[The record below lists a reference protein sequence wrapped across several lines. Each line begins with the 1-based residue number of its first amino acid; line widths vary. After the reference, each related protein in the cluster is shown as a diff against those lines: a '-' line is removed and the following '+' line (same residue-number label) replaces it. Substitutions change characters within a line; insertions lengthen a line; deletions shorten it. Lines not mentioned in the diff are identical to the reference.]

1 MKPLLIAILSIFV
14 SPAQGQEMVT
24 LAARAGAT
32 QSYLLIAPKDTPPQA
47 AAVLFPG
54 GVGNIRLR
62 TEGGEIRFSPNNF
75 LVRARDLF
83 AAGGVAVAIVDA
95 PSDQAQ
101 GMANSFRKSE
111 PHIQDI
117 RAVVADL
124 KKRYAGAPVFLV
136 GTSMGTVSAAYAGRA
151 LGGEVTGV
159 ALTSSVFVPSGRR
172 STHGDSNLSD
182 FSFAAIKAP
191 LLFVH
196 HHQDGCQITPYA
208 EARRQA
214 DRYPLI
220 SVSGGQP
227 PQSDPCEALS
237 AHGYLGKEPETVE
250 AIVNWMLKK
259 PYRKEI
265 E

>member
-1 MKPLLIAILSIFV
+1 MRSLLIAILSILV
-14 SPAQGQEMVT
+14 PAAHGQEIVT
-24 LAARAGAT
+24 LATRAGAT
-32 QSYLLIAPKDTPPQA
+32 QSYLLLAPKDTPPQA

-54 GVGNIRLR
+54 GGGNIRLR
-62 TEGGEIRFSPNNF
+62 TEGGEIRFGPNNF

-83 AAGGVAVAIVDA
+83 AAGGVAVGIVDA

-111 PHIQDI
+111 PHILDI
-117 RAVVADL
+117 RAVVGDL
-124 KKRYAGAPVFLV
+124 QKRYAGAPVFLV
-136 GTSMGTVSAAYAGRA
+136 GTSMGTVSAAYTGRA
-151 LGGEVTGV
+151 LGGEVSGV

-182 FSFAAIKAP
+182 FDYAAIKAP

-208 EARRQA
+208 EARRQS
-214 DRYPLI
+214 RYPLI
-220 SVSGGQP
+220 SVSGGKP
-227 PQSDPCEALS
+227 PQSEPCEALS